1 MSAWYGNRLRV
12 YAVDIMSVIHVLCR
26 LRYAVPFCIGVWW
39 WLWGVTSTCARD
51 NSEVVLV
58 AMQAELQR
66 WQSALRDKQPP
77 AYYIAYWVY
86 DLHSVSLT
94 ARNGAIEAGSLS
106 RQRLLDVSVRVGSYQ
121 LDNTHILRGS
131 TGIQFGRG
139 QSSIELPQDGD
150 VLALRQIIWGA
161 TDRAYKTAVE
171 RYEKVLTNRAVKVRE
186 EDTSADFTP
195 YPPQRFYQP
204 AESFSCDTARWA
216 QRLRQLSA
224 LLGASPVVL
233 GGQVS
238 MQAQLLRKYFVNNE
252 GASIVTNEPLW
263 RISIVGRTKADDGM
277 TLPLYRT
284 YLARSE
290 EGLPSLD
297 SLVRDVGELI
307 RLLSQLKNAPIL
319 DSYAGPALLSGR
331 AAGVFFHEIF
341 GHRAEGHRI
350 KDPSSSQTLK
360 PFVGKQLLPS
370 FLDVVFDPTLDRY
383 GGVELAGSYRYDD
396 EGVDARPLVSVERGI
411 FKNFL
416 MSRSPIEGFPQSNG
430 HGRKQVGFPPVARQ
444 SNLIVVAHESMP
456 FDALK
461 EQLRRECR
469 RQGKPFGLYFVDI
482 AGGFTFTTRTI
493 PNAFTVQPLVVYKVF
508 ADGTPDELVRGIDFI
523 GTPLATFGNI
533 VAASTEVGIFNGI
546 CGAESG
552 NVPVAACSP
561 ALLVSKIEV
570 QKKEKSQSKPPLL
583 PPPLSQPSPT
593 DP

>member
-1 MSAWYGNRLRV
+1 MPVTDALRWFRN
-12 YAVDIMSVIHVLCR
+12 AVAC
-26 LRYAVPFCIGVWW
+26 CIGVWW
-39 WLWGVTSTCARD
+39 WLCGAVSAAAGD
-51 NSEVVLV
+51 SSQVVLA
-58 AMQAELQR
+58 AMEAELQR
-66 WQSALRDKQPP
+66 WQAALSAKQPP

-86 DLHSVSLT
+86 DLQSVSLT
-94 ARNGAIEAGSLS
+94 ARNGAIEAGNLS

-131 TGIQFGRG
+131 SGIQFGRG
-139 QSSIELPQDGD
+139 QSAIELPHDGD
-150 VLALRQIIWGA
+150 LLGLRQIIWGA
-161 TDRAYKTAVE
+161 TDRAYKAAVE

-204 AESFSCDTARWA
+204 PQSFSCDTAQWA

-224 LLGASPVVL
+224 ILGASPVVL
-233 GGQVS
+233 NGQVS
-238 MQAQLLRKYFVNNE
+238 MQAQLLRKYFLNSE

-263 RISIVGRTKADDGM
+263 RITIVARTKADDGM

-297 SLVRDVGELI
+297 SLVRDVEELCGLLY
-307 RLLSQLKNAPIL
+307 RLQRAPVL
-319 DSYAGPALLSGR
+319 ESYAGPALLSGR

-360 PFVGKQLLPS
+360 PFVGKQLLPP
-370 FLDVVFDPTLDRY
+370 FLDVIFDPTLERY
-383 GGVELAGSYRYDD
+383 AGVELAGSYRYDD
-396 EGVDARPLVSVERGI
+396 EGVDARRLISVERGI

-416 MSRSPIEGFPQSNG
+416 MGRSPIEGFPQSNG

-444 SNLIVVAHESMP
+444 SNLIVVAHESVP
-456 FDALK
+456 FDSLK
-461 EQLRRECR
+461 EMLRQECR
-469 RQGKPFGLYFVDI
+469 RQGKPFGLYFADI

-508 ADGTPDELVRGIDFI
+508 ADGAPDELVRGIDFI

-533 VAASTEVGIFNGI
+533 VAAAREVGVFNGI

-552 NVPVAACSP
+552 NVPVSACSP

-583 PPPLSQPSPT
+583 PPPLYQPSPS